1 MVTVATIGLAIGCSQ
16 REEQAVCVDGSN
28 RVVSR
33 ESCNT
38 NRAGGGYFW
47 YYHAAYAAANRYPT
61 VGTQA
66 PSGGRMVRATGP
78 VSRGGFG
85 TSARARSA
93 AT

>member
-1 MVTVATIGLAIGCSQ
+1 MVTVATIGVAIGCSQ
-16 REEQAVCVDGSN
+16 REEQAVCVDGAN

-38 NRAGGGYFW
+38 NRAGGSYFW
-47 YYHAAYAAANRYPT
+47 HYHAAYAASNRYPT
-61 VGTQA
+61 VGTQVE
-66 PSGGRMVRATGP
+66 SGGRMVRAAGP

-85 TSARARSA
+85 TSARARSS